1 MADTTYCFTLNNDRM
16 LTKLTK
22 GNDTLIQD
30 VSLDLGDATSIAN
43 AATGSTPA
51 STLAAPLFPDNKQP
65 VAPVFGQENQQPVA
79 NLKNKTPFDEIMV
92 KNKEG
97 ENEVSMSKIMDDLRN
112 KTGNKK
118 LAADIKVEALEAI
131 KENYESNENPY
142 PNETELKEAIQRVRE
157 IFGNDGN
164 PKLGGKHTRKHKVR
178 RNHNKSHKMKS
189 NKTRGKKTG
198 KKSKASRK
206 YRK

>member
-51 STLAAPLFPDNKQP
+51 SNPLFTDNQQP
-65 VAPVFGQENQQPVA
+65 VAPVFGQNNSSTVV
-79 NLKNKTPFDEIMV
+79 NLENKTPFDEIVV
-92 KNKEG
+92 KNQNGEG
-97 ENEVSMSKIMDDLRN
+97 EIDMKTIMDGLSVKDTPAA
-112 KTGNKK
+112 KDK
-118 LAADIKVEALEAI
+118 LTKLKDIEGK
-131 KENYESNENPY
+131 YESTENPY
-142 PNETELKEAIQRVRE
+142 TDETELKKAIQTARGILR
-157 IFGNDGN
+157 DGE